1 MPPFIDQNQR
11 AWPNDWRFWRSRL
24 ILSLQI
30 PLLQKPVDKLAFL
43 ICFTKQMLFLPQTK
57 HQFTK
62 QMLFLPETNHQFKK
76 QMLSLLQAKHQFK
89 KQTTE

>member
-43 ICFTKQMLFLPQTK
+43 ICFTKQMLFRLQAK

-62 QMLFLPETNHQFKK
+62 QMLFR
-76 QMLSLLQAKHQFK
+76 LQAKHQFT